1 MTPRSL
7 VPFIALI
14 LFSSA
19 SLAADDEKQKEK
31 ELIAKVTQAYGGKAL
46 TELKSYRI
54 ADHYLTPTTGQ
65 SHTPSLMEV
74 SSSRQVLHVDIAN
87 NRATFDSWSEGRS
100 GAFQGATISD
110 GEKAYSINYQAQTYG
125 EAGSADPHVFA
136 GGTMRTSDT
145 VLAYELSLVAD
156 KATLKDDTRYMNRAH
171 HVITMPFP
179 SSPDL
184 NLYIDSATFLISKMV
199 RENPALGDLSYVFS
213 GHKDIDGITSST
225 SISFFIAGQPSL
237 ISTKHTLSFN
247 QSLTESDI
255 TLDNNLSA
263 EGERI
268 DDSEMVTNKL
278 GDGLYHIGQNGGF
291 SLFADTSTGIVAAG
305 GYAGLSNR
313 LEHFQKQSN
322 NFKPLSHQIVT
333 HHHSDHIG
341 GLGEAVN
348 LGAKLVT
355 VNDNIST
362 IKDSITPT
370 PSDTVFH
377 HSGKRTTLGD
387 GRKRID
393 VYEVSTSH
401 AESFLVMYSPTN
413 ETVFIAD
420 HYGSPFAKGLPTA
433 SQSSVDMYREL
444 EKLDIDIKNIAT
456 AHNARIFTMREL
468 KESAAAF
475 QSTVCNAKRPVC
487 T

>member
-7 VPFIALI
+7 VPFIALVF
-14 LFSSA
+14 FSSA
-19 SLAADDEKQKEK
+19 LLASNDEKQRKE

-54 ADHYLTPTTGQ
+54 VDHYLTPTTGQ

-74 SSSRQVLHVDIAN
+74 SSTKQVLHVDMAN
-87 NRATFDSWSEGRS
+87 NRAAYDSLSEGRS
-100 GAFQGATISD
+100 GAYQRATISD
-110 GEKAYSINYQAQTYG
+110 GEKAYNINHQAQTYG
-125 EAGSADPHVFA
+125 EARSADPHVFA

-145 VLAYELSLVAD
+145 VLAYELGLVAD
-156 KATLKDDTRYMNRAH
+156 KATLNDDTHYMNRPH

-184 NLYIDSATFLISKMV
+184 ILYIDSNTFLISKMV
-199 RENPALGDLSYVFS
+199 RKNPSLGDLSYVFS
-213 GHKDIDGITSST
+213 GHKAIDGISSST
-225 SISFFIAGQPSL
+225 STSFFIDGQPNL
-237 ISTKHTLSFN
+237 ISTKHTITFN
-247 QSLTESDI
+247 QSLSESDV
-255 TLDNNLSA
+255 TLASNLSA

-268 DDSEMVTNKL
+268 DDSEMVTTKL

-291 SLFADTSTGIVAAG
+291 SLFADTPTGIVAAG
-305 GYAGLSNR
+305 GYGGLSNR
-313 LEHFQKQSN
+313 FAHFQNQSN
-322 NFKPLSHQIVT
+322 NFKALSHQIVT

-341 GLGEAVN
+341 GLGEAVS

-355 VNDNIST
+355 VNDNINT

-377 HSGKRTTLGD
+377 NSGKRTTLGD

-393 VYEVSTSH
+393 IYEVSTSH
-401 AESFLVMYSPTN
+401 AASFLVMYSPAN
-413 ETVFIAD
+413 KTVFIAD

-433 SQSSVDMYREL
+433 SQSSVDMYKEL
-444 EKLDIDIKNIAT
+444 KKLDIDIKKIAT
-456 AHNARIFTMREL
+456 AHNARIFTMNEL
-468 KESAAAF
+468 KESVAAF
-475 QSTVCNAKRPVC
+475 KPIVCNGKRPVC